1 MIKMFLDFCFFFWF
15 LDFLGFLDGPDGSP
29 RQVVVVPGGSGAS
42 GVLWKSTIFLGSSSE
57 SSSWNTGPLF
67 EDQSDGPSLECH
79 PDLTTRPT
87 TVFHFSLSLGSS
99 NVIRHSFLEFRFPFG
114 FYVSIHS
121 RVQES
126 VHLECQKNTLTQFVC
141 QVGLEPVTS
150 VLIPSRDPLSYH
162 CISLPL
168 SILHVIR

>member
-1 MIKMFLDFCFFFWF
+1 MAAVILSIWE
-15 LDFLGFLDGPDGSP
+15 
-29 RQVVVVPGGSGAS
+29 V
-42 GVLWKSTIFLGSSSE
+42 IFLPRLDHKAHNCFS
-57 SSSWNTGPLF
+57 
-67 EDQSDGPSLECH
+67 
-79 PDLTTRPT
+79 
-87 TVFHFSLSLGSS
+87 FSLSLGSS

-150 VLIPSRDPLSYH
+150 VLIPSRDPLNYH
-162 CISLPL
+162 CISRKNYTLTFDSDTVTLFSKDYRKMILSGFRKEINNLYYFNSRTLRKLSDKKKILSREYSEPATFFGLPTG
-168 SILHVIR
+168 